1 MVSSGEAVSGPETV
15 SGTAARR
22 IRKHP
27 DERRAEIL
35 AAAADIALAE
45 GMERITLRAVAERI
59 GVRPGL
65 ITHYYPS
72 AEDLV
77 IAAFVR
83 AAEDERRG
91 AYPAEGTPL
100 ARLATVVRDMEA
112 PSSDPLSKLW
122 LNARHLSRF
131 TPALAEAVHE
141 QEKLNVASLLAI
153 IEDGT
158 ADGSFRCEDPLAA
171 CVRILV
177 AVDGHG
183 AYVNDVG
190 GFTHAAY
197 ASFVTDTAEWALGL
211 RPGALAAA

>member
-1 MVSSGEAVSGPETV
+1 MVSSPDVRP
-15 SGTAARR
+15 AARPSTR
-22 IRKHP
+22 RVRKHP

-35 AAAADIALAE
+35 EAAADIALAE
-45 GMERITLRAVAERI
+45 GLERITLRAVADRI

-65 ITHYYPS
+65 ITHYHPS

-83 AAEDERRG
+83 AAEGERDT
-91 AYPAEGTPL
+91 AYPSEGSPL
-100 ARLATVVRDMEA
+100 ARVATLVRDMED

-131 TPALAEAVHE
+131 TPALAVAVSE
-141 QEKLNVASLLAI
+141 QETLNVASLLAI
-153 IEDGT
+153 IEDGV
-158 ADGSFRCEDPLAA
+158 ADGSFRCDDALAA

-177 AVDGHG
+177 AIDGHG

-190 GFTHAAY
+190 GFTHEAY
-197 ASFVTDTAEWALGL
+197 RRFVSDTAEWALGL
-211 RPGALAAA
+211 APGALATA

>member
-1 MVSSGEAVSGPETV
+1 MVSSPDVRP
-15 SGTAARR
+15 GTRR
-22 IRKHP
+22 VRKHP

-35 AAAADIALAE
+35 AAAADIALDE
-45 GMERITLRAVAERI
+45 GLERITLRAVAERI

-83 AAEDERRG
+83 AAEGERAT
-91 AYPAEGTPL
+91 AYPTQGAPL
-100 ARLATVVRDMEA
+100 ARVATLVYDMESPA
-112 PSSDPLSKLW
+112 SDPLSKLW

-131 TPALAEAVHE
+131 TPALAQAVHE
-141 QEKLNVASLLAI
+141 QEQLNVASLRAI
-153 IEDGT
+153 IDDGIADGT
-158 ADGSFRCEDPLAA
+158 FRCDDALAA

-177 AVDGHG
+177 AIDGHG

-190 GFTHAAY
+190 GFTHEAY
-197 ASFVTDTAEWALGL
+197 RLFVTDTAEWALGL
-211 RPGALAAA
+211 ERGTLAAGGAEESG

>member
-1 MVSSGEAVSGPETV
+1 MSDMVSSLE
-15 SGTAARR
+15 ARR
-22 IRKHP
+22 VRKQP

-45 GMERITLRAVAERI
+45 GLECITLRAVAERI

-83 AAEDERRG
+83 AAESERDG
-91 AYPAEGTPL
+91 ADPVEGAPL
-100 ARLATVVRDMEA
+100 ARVAAFVRDMEA
-112 PSSDPLSKLW
+112 PSSDPISKLW

-131 TPALAEAVHE
+131 IPALAEAVHE
-141 QEKLNVASLLAI
+141 QEKLNVASLLAM
-153 IEDGT
+153 IEGGVADGT
-158 ADGSFRCEDPLAA
+158 FRCDDPLAA

-177 AVDGHG
+177 AIDGHG
-183 AYVNDVG
+183 AYVNDIG
-190 GFTHAAY
+190 GFIHEAY
-197 ASFVTDTAEWALGL
+197 GCFVSDVTEWALGL
-211 RPGALAAA
+211 APGALAAARD

>member
-1 MVSSGEAVSGPETV
+1 MTGMVSSPEM
-15 SGTAARR
+15 RR
-22 IRKHP
+22 VRKHP

-45 GMERITLRAVAERI
+45 GLERITLRAVAERI

-83 AAEDERRG
+83 AAEGERVAVYRPDG
-91 AYPAEGTPL
+91 SAL
-100 ARLATVVRDMEA
+100 ARLAALVRDMEA
-112 PSSDPLSKLW
+112 PSADALSKLW

-153 IEDGT
+153 IDDGIADGT
-158 ADGSFRCEDPLAA
+158 FRCDDPLAA

-177 AVDGHG
+177 AIDGHG
-183 AYVNDVG
+183 AYVNDIG
-190 GFTHAAY
+190 GFTHSAY
-197 ASFVTDTAEWALGL
+197 ERFVTDTAEWALGL
-211 RPGALAAA
+211 APGVLAAAG

>member
-1 MVSSGEAVSGPETV
+1 M
-15 SGTAARR
+15 
-22 IRKHP
+22 RKHP

-45 GMERITLRAVAERI
+45 GLERITLRAVAERI

-83 AAEDERRG
+83 AAEGEREA
-91 AYPAEGTPL
+91 AYPAEGTSL
-100 ARLATVVRDMEA
+100 ARIATLVRDMEA
-112 PSSDPLSKLW
+112 PASDPVSKLW

-153 IEDGT
+153 IEAGVADGT
-158 ADGSFRCEDPLAA
+158 FRCDDPLAA

-177 AVDGHG
+177 AIDGHG
-183 AYVNDVG
+183 ASVNDVG
-190 GFTHAAY
+190 GFTHDAY
-197 ASFVTDTAEWALGL
+197 ARFVTDTAEWALGL
-211 RPGALAAA
+211 APGALAAA

>member
-1 MVSSGEAVSGPETV
+1 MAGMVSSPET
-15 SGTAARR
+15 RR

-35 AAAADIALAE
+35 VAAADIALAE
-45 GMERITLRAVAERI
+45 GLEGITLRAVAERI

-77 IAAFVR
+77 VAAFVR
-83 AAEDERRG
+83 AAEDERDG
-91 AYPAEGTPL
+91 THPAEGAPL
-100 ARLATVVRDMEA
+100 VRVAELVSEMEA
-112 PSSDPLSKLW
+112 PSSDRLSKLW

-131 TPALAEAVHE
+131 TPALAEAVRE
-141 QEKLNVASLLAI
+141 QEQLNVASLLAM
-153 IEDGT
+153 IEGGVADGT
-158 ADGSFRCEDPLAA
+158 FRCDDPLAA

-177 AVDGHG
+177 AIDGHG

-190 GFTHAAY
+190 GFSHEAY
-197 ASFVTDTAEWALGL
+197 DCFVSDTAEWALGL
-211 RPGALAAA
+211 TPGALAAARD

>member
-1 MVSSGEAVSGPETV
+1 MVSSANP
-15 SGTAARR
+15 RR
-22 IRKHP
+22 VRKHP

-35 AAAADIALAE
+35 AAAADLAISE
-45 GMERITLRAVAERI
+45 GLERITLRAVAARI

-77 IAAFVR
+77 VAAFVR
-83 AAEDERRG
+83 AAEQEREA
-91 AYPAEGTPL
+91 AYPVEGAPL
-100 ARLATVVRDMEA
+100 TRLATFVRAMQA

-141 QEKLNVASLLAI
+141 QGKLNISSLLAMI
-153 IEDGT
+153 EAGVEDGT
-158 ADGSFRCEDPLAA
+158 FRCDPLAA
-171 CVRILV
+171 SVRILA

-183 AYVNDVG
+183 SYVNDVG
-190 GFTHAAY
+190 AFAHEAIDR
-197 ASFVTDTAEWALGL
+197 FVSDTAEWALGL
-211 RPGALAAA
+211 APGALAGA

>member
-1 MVSSGEAVSGPETV
+1 MTDMVSSPAP
-15 SGTAARR
+15 RR

-45 GMERITLRAVAERI
+45 GMECITLRAVAERI

-100 ARLATVVRDMEA
+100 ARLAAVVRDMEA
-112 PSSDPLSKLW
+112 PSSDPLSK
-122 LNARHLSRF
+122 
-131 TPALAEAVHE
+131 
-141 QEKLNVASLLAI
+141 
-153 IEDGT
+153 
-158 ADGSFRCEDPLAA
+158 
-171 CVRILV
+171 
-177 AVDGHG
+177 
-183 AYVNDVG
+183 
-190 GFTHAAY
+190 
-197 ASFVTDTAEWALGL
+197 
-211 RPGALAAA
+211 